1 MLTWSS
7 VRFPCALVVV
17 FVVTVG
23 THSGVRLRHCCCG
36 HGFDYRFLL
45 SLCLFQPHH
54 WRLGV
59 VFPFE
64 LVALE
69 VMLLSLCLCFDR
81 TLGGWAWFFLSS
93 WLPLRS
99 CCCLGFRPPREAGA
113 ALMLPRAPAG
123 VGQRLRSDVGP
134 YVNRHRR
141 FGSAEEGRSCAEAST
156 LFSRHGGG
164 ERTLVINAKER
175 H

>member
-1 MLTWSS
+1 MIAQWYTAAPKLLWSR
-7 VRFPCALVVV
+7 VRFPVLVVIVFVVIVETTAGLSLMGSRVRFLFLVV
-17 FVVTVG
+17 FVFVF
-23 THSGVRLRHCCCG
+23 R
-36 HGFDYRFLL
+36 
-45 SLCLFQPHH
+45 PHP

-64 LVALE
+64 LVALA

-81 TLGGWAWFFLSS
+81 TLGGWAWVYISS

-123 VGQRLRSDVGP
+123 VGQRFRSDVGS

-141 FGSAEEGRSCAEAST
+141 FGLAEKG
-156 LFSRHGGG
+156 
-164 ERTLVINAKER
+164 
-175 H
+175 